1 MKKGMLFD
9 LSHTDEYLKRGIILL
24 HFSVSTL
31 KNFLIFELPEPF
43 TDSKSKHP
51 RLVTNIEKGYFF
63 RKKVRLS

>member
-31 KNFLIFELPEPF
+31 KNFLIFELPEPS
-43 TDSKSKHP
+43 TDSF
-51 RLVTNIEKGYFF
+51 FF
-63 RKKVRLS
+63 RKKVMLFKIF